1 MLDGVTY
8 SCSSQMPLCYW
19 VTKSK
24 AHKMQIFT
32 FQDAE
37 KAHFM
42 LALWASCKLHNKSHT
57 RYTSPTNLISYTIL
71 HATVLL

>member
-1 MLDGVTY
+1 MLTKGILDGVTY
-8 SCSSQMPLCYW
+8 SCNSQMPLCCW

-37 KAHFM
+37 KTHFM
-42 LALWASCKLHNKSHT
+42 LALCASRKLHNKSSTH
-57 RYTSPTNLISYTIL
+57 YSSSTNLISYCT
-71 HATVLL
+71 